1 MDIKV
6 STEQARV
13 PVTILH
19 VEGDIDSF
27 TYEGFLSRAQ
37 NLIKEGA
44 RYMILDLAQAP
55 YVSSAGLRAIYTIF
69 KDLRAVHPEENLSE
83 EEMEKAARMGTYK
96 SPHLKLLNVSAGV
109 HGVFQMGGF
118 DRYIEIFADR
128 EKALAS
134 F

>member
-13 PVTILH
+13 PVTILQI
-19 VEGDIDSF
+19 EGDIDSF
-27 TYEGFLSRAQ
+27 TYNDFLSQAQ
-37 NLIKEGA
+37 KLINEGA
-44 RYMILDLAQAP
+44 RYMMIDMAQVP

-69 KDLRAVHPEENLSE
+69 KDLRALHPEENLSE
-83 EEMEKAARMGTYK
+83 EQMEKAARMGTYQ
-96 SPHLKLLNVSAGV
+96 SPYLKLLNLSAGV

-118 DRYIEIFADR
+118 DRYIETFIDQ